1 MLTTLLN
8 RLTSAWQKRESPA
21 LRWAIAMGGLAVTA
35 VTAHTA
41 RQGTGPARTLAALGL
56 LAALGSTS
64 FWLYHKTQGWR
75 DERQVLRRIIRAID
89 RDLGSRAERAYDVV
103 RQTAADVSLGS
114 PVLAKHHYH
123 KLLRQ
128 ASLDAVHQVASKRA
142 LRWRWVALSAFGAFL
157 VLIVPDPI
165 RFVEGFDVLLARS
178 GQAPLEL
185 TFVDLKRV
193 TVKPPSY
200 LREPVRSAMLGVSG
214 RFATGST
221 VVVQGRPRY
230 RDRQLVLTDGATEV
244 PFVSDGHAGII
255 ANWTLKTSATLRVR
269 SRYGE
274 VTIAEPERL
283 PLEAIVDQTPKVWV
297 EGAPKSV
304 RLKDIEQLDI
314 RYRAEDDH
322 GIRQVDLV
330 ISSGKRD
337 SRRVLLKLDGED
349 RETSGGYSLE
359 AADDTLKR
367 MFLPVHLT
375 VEAKDDDPITGPK
388 WGQSAAI
395 VVLPPVVGEPEAERF
410 TALQTARDRLIDV
423 LGLYAEAPLEDAVK
437 RQDQLKR
444 RRTDQQKA
452 IHDFA
457 SVLDRT
463 YAGLEIPAGLKN
475 FVLGQLKVL
484 KRPPRPGVSAERQ
497 MQDAVLAIDVALQR
511 LATREARSVA
521 ILLADVVED
530 AAEGAK
536 QARETEAQQKGLRR
550 LEHSWRLALDG
561 AEQLTKLGILG
572 ADLGSVA
579 QGDLGRVDR
588 AREQRAFT
596 EAERAAR
603 HLADRLRRPNPSF
616 GTAGGQ
622 GGVESGAAGQ
632 RPPQG
637 EPSESDQQFDQ
648 LANELEQLSQEHARG
663 VTAVEEALE
672 QAKNSIDDSALREE
686 AQERANA
693 IRRSVANLPEVGA
706 DPGST
711 RAAAALAREH
721 ARAMAQNLERLDL
734 DKAVESAEQALQALR
749 ESEAP
754 SNEGPLSDWI
764 DAAELKQAKDRIEKD
779 LKWAKE
785 QLQKQEA
792 AAEQAAREGLAKA
805 SQAERELAQRAG
817 NLSGRGKNDQ
827 TPLPEDVLQRLDRA
841 EELMRQAA
849 KELSEGSAEKGLS
862 LQQDAQRLLE
872 QSRTGKTS
880 DKGESRRSEA
890 SDEDG
895 QNLKTGGEVP
905 DPDAENKAADFRD
918 RVLRGLGRE
927 REGRLAPAVKRYA
940 EELLR

>member
-1 MLTTLLN
+1 MLTTLLT
-8 RLTSAWQKRESPA
+8 RLMSAWQKRESPA
-21 LRWAIAMGGLAVTA
+21 VRWALVTGTCAILAV
-35 VTAHTA
+35 VAHAA
-41 RQGTGPARTLAALGL
+41 RSGTGSARGLAALGL
-56 LAALGSTS
+56 VGALSVTVALMVRGAR
-64 FWLYHKTQGWR
+64 HWR
-75 DERQVLRRIIRAID
+75 DERQVLRKILRAID
-89 RDLGSRAERAYDVV
+89 KDLGARAERAYDVV
-103 RQTAADVSLGS
+103 RQTHEDTALGS
-114 PVLAKHHYH
+114 PELARHHYH

-128 ASLDAVHQVASKRA
+128 ASLDAVHHAASKRA
-142 LRWRWVALSAFGAFL
+142 TRWRWLALTAFGTFL
-157 VLIVPDPI
+157 ALIVPDPM
-165 RFVEGFDVLLARS
+165 RFVEGFDVLVAHR
-178 GQAPLEL
+178 GRAPVEL

-221 VVVQGRPRY
+221 VVLQGRPRY
-230 RDRQLVLTDGATEV
+230 EGRALVLTDGVTEV
-244 PFVSDGHAGII
+244 PFVSDGHAGIV
-255 ANWTLKTSATLRVR
+255 ANWTLKSSTTLWVA

-274 VTIAEPERL
+274 VTIPEPERL
-283 PLEAIVDQTPKVWV
+283 PLEAIADQTPKVWV

-304 RLKDIEQLDI
+304 RLKDIETLDI

-337 SRRVLLKLDGED
+337 SRRVLLKLDAED
-349 RETSGGYSLE
+349 REASGGYSLE
-359 AADDTLKR
+359 ASDDTLKR
-367 MFLPVHLT
+367 MFLPVHIS

-410 TALQTARDRLIDV
+410 TALEAARNQLVDV
-423 LGLYAEAPLEDAVK
+423 LALYSEPAAEAASE
-437 RQDQLKR
+437 RQEQLKR
-444 RRTDQQKA
+444 RRTAQQKA
-452 IHDFA
+452 SDAFKA
-457 SVLDRT
+457 SLDRT
-463 YAGLEIPAGLKN
+463 YAGLEVPAGMKN

-497 MQDAVLAIDVALQR
+497 LQDAVLAIDVALSR

-536 QARETEAQQKGLRR
+536 QAREIGAQDKGLRR
-550 LEHSWRLALDG
+550 LEHSGRLALEG
-561 AEQLTKLGILG
+561 AAQLAKLGVLG

-588 AREQRAFT
+588 AKRQQAFM

-616 GTAGGQ
+616 GASGQ
-622 GGVESGAAGQ
+622 GGVESGSPGQ

-648 LANELEQLSQEHARG
+648 LAQELEQLAQEHARG
-663 VTAVEEALE
+663 LSEVEEALE
-672 QAKNSIDDSALREE
+672 QAEKAIDDSALRAE

-706 DPGST
+706 DPGSS

-721 ARAMAQNLERLDL
+721 ARAMASNLERLEL
-734 DKAVESAEQALQALR
+734 DKAVESGEQAMQALR
-749 ESEAP
+749 EAEAK
-754 SNEGPLSDWI
+754 SNQGSLADWL
-764 DAAELKQAKDRIEKD
+764 DPQELKQARARLEQD
-779 LKWAKE
+779 LEWAKAE
-785 QLQKQEA
+785 LQKQKA
-792 AAEQAAREGLAKA
+792 ATERAAREGLDKA
-805 SQAERELAQRAG
+805 SQRERELAERAG

-827 TPLPEDVLQRLDRA
+827 TPLPEDVLRRLDRA
-841 EELMRQAA
+841 EELMREAA
-849 KELSEGSAEKGLS
+849 RELREGSAEKGLS

-872 QSRTGKTS
+872 QARTGKTS

-890 SDEDG
+890 SDDG
-895 QNLKTGGEVP
+895 GNDLRTGGEVP
-905 DPDAENKAADFRD
+905 DPNAANEAADFRD

>member
-21 LRWAIAMGGLAVTA
+21 LRWAVAMGGLAMLAVVAHAARSGTDSARAFAGLGLVGALGVTA
-35 VTAHTA
+35 ALLLRAA
-41 RQGTGPARTLAALGL
+41 RR
-56 LAALGSTS
+56 
-64 FWLYHKTQGWR
+64 WR
-75 DERQVLRRIIRAID
+75 DERQVLRKIFRAID
-89 RDLGSRAERAYDVV
+89 KELGARAERAYDVV
-103 RQTAADVSLGS
+103 RQTNEDAALGS
-114 PVLAKHHYH
+114 PELARHHYH

-128 ASLDAVHQVASKRA
+128 ASLDAVHNAASKRA
-142 LRWRWVALSAFGAFL
+142 TRWRWLALTAFGVFL
-157 VLIVPDPI
+157 ALIVPDPM
-165 RFVEGFDVLLARS
+165 RFLEGFDVLFAHR
-178 GQAPLEL
+178 GRAPLEL

-193 TVKPPSY
+193 SVKPPSY
-200 LREPVRSAMLGVSG
+200 LREPVRTAMLGVSG

-230 RDRQLVLTDGATEV
+230 ENRTLVLTDGVTEV
-244 PFVSDGHAGII
+244 PFVSDGHAGIV
-255 ANWTLKTSATLRVR
+255 ANWTLKSSTTLWVA

-274 VTIAEPERL
+274 VTIPEPERL
-283 PLEAIVDQTPKVWV
+283 PLEAIPDQTPKVWL

-304 RLKDIEQLDI
+304 RLKDIESLDL

-337 SRRVLLKLDGED
+337 SRRVLLKLDAED
-349 RETSGGYSLE
+349 REVSGGYALE
-359 AADDTLKR
+359 ASDDTLKR
-367 MFLPVHLT
+367 MFLPVHIS

-388 WGQSAAI
+388 WGRSAAI

-410 TALQTARDRLIDV
+410 TALEAAKNQLVDV
-423 LGLYAEAPLEDAVK
+423 LALYAEPAPESAAE
-437 RQDQLKR
+437 RQEQLKR
-444 RRTDQQKA
+444 RRTAQQEASDAFKA
-452 IHDFA
+452 
-457 SVLDRT
+457 SLERT
-463 YAGLEIPAGLKN
+463 YAGLEVPTGMKN

-484 KRPPRPGVSAERQ
+484 KHPPRPGVSAERQ
-497 MQDAVLAIDVALQR
+497 LQEAVLAIDVALSR

-521 ILLADVVED
+521 VLLADVVED

-536 QARETEAQQKGLRR
+536 QARETGGQEKGLRR
-550 LEHSWRLALDG
+550 LEHSWRLALQG
-561 AEQLTKLGILG
+561 AAELSKLGVLG

-579 QGDLGRVDR
+579 QGDLARVDR
-588 AREQRAFT
+588 AKRQQAFI

-616 GTAGGQ
+616 GASGQ
-622 GGVESGAAGQ
+622 GGVESGSPGQ

-648 LANELEQLSQEHARG
+648 LAHELEELAQEHARELSE
-663 VTAVEEALE
+663 VEQALE
-672 QAKNSIDDSALREE
+672 QAQQGIDDGALRAE

-693 IRRSVANLPEVGA
+693 IRRSVADLPEVGA
-706 DPGST
+706 DPGSS

-721 ARAMAQNLERLDL
+721 GRAMASNLERLDL
-734 DKAVESAEQALQALR
+734 DKAVESGEQALQALR
-749 ESEAP
+749 EAEAK
-754 SNEGPLSDWI
+754 SREGSLADWL
-764 DAAELKQAKDRIEKD
+764 DPEELKRARDRIEKD
-779 LKWAKE
+779 LEWAKAQRE
-785 QLQKQEA
+785 KQKA
-792 AAEQAAREGLAKA
+792 ATERAARERLDKA
-805 SQAERELAQRAG
+805 SQRERELAERAG

-827 TPLPEDVLQRLDRA
+827 TPLPEDVLKRLDRA
-841 EELMRQAA
+841 EELMREAA
-849 KELSEGSAEKGLS
+849 RELREGSAEKGLS

-880 DKGESRRSEA
+880 DKSDSRRA
-890 SDEDG
+890 DATEDG
-895 QNLKTGGEVP
+895 GNNLKTGGEVP
-905 DPDAENKAADFRD
+905 DPNAANEAADFRE